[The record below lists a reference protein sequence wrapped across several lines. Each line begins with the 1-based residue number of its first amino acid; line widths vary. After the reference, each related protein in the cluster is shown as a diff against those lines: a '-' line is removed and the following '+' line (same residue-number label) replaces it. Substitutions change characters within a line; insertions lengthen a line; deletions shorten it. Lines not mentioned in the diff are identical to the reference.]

1 MNYTLKSK
9 PKKNQWQTQTPTSS
23 FESRMASCLANIFK
37 LRNILIFFFG
47 VICFVQVRQ
56 SIDKFLSGNKSTFV
70 FERVQSSTKL
80 PIITACQDGFKDYT
94 TMKTMMNPGWGG
106 FVVKWYTFTSFTY
119 FLFNT
124 FNSFRPKI
132 VKLKIF

>member
-1 MNYTLKSK
+1 MTNTNYLS
-9 PKKNQWQTQTPTSS
+9 TSS
-23 FESRMASCLANIFK
+23 LEVNMASCLANVFK

-94 TMKTMMNPGWGG
+94 TMKTVMNSGWGG
-106 FVVKWYTFTSFTY
+106 FGVNCYTITSYRY
-119 FLFNT
+119 FLFNIY
-124 FNSFRPKI
+124 FISFRPKI
-132 VKLKIF
+132 VKLRKF

>member
-1 MNYTLKSK
+1 MTNTNYLS
-9 PKKNQWQTQTPTSS
+9 TSS
-23 FESRMASCLANIFK
+23 LEVKMASCLANVFK

-70 FERVQSSTKL
+70 FERVQNSTKL
-80 PIITACQDGFKDYT
+80 PIITVCQDGFKDYT

-106 FVVKWYTFTSFTY
+106 FVVK
-119 FLFNT
+119 
-124 FNSFRPKI
+124 
-132 VKLKIF
+132 

>member
-1 MNYTLKSK
+1 
-9 PKKNQWQTQTPTSS
+9 
-23 FESRMASCLANIFK
+23 MASCLANVFK

-80 PIITACQDGFKDYT
+80 PIITACQDGLKDYA
-94 TMKTMMNPGWGG
+94 TMKKVMTSGWVG
-106 FVVKWYTFTSFTY
+106 FVVT
-119 FLFNT
+119 
-124 FNSFRPKI
+124 
-132 VKLKIF
+132 LKTIA

>member
-1 MNYTLKSK
+1 MTNTNYLS
-9 PKKNQWQTQTPTSS
+9 TSS
-23 FESRMASCLANIFK
+23 LEVNMASCLANVFK

-94 TMKTMMNPGWGG
+94 TMKTVMNPGWGG
-106 FVVKWYTFTSFTY
+106 FVVT
-119 FLFNT
+119 
-124 FNSFRPKI
+124 
-132 VKLKIF
+132 